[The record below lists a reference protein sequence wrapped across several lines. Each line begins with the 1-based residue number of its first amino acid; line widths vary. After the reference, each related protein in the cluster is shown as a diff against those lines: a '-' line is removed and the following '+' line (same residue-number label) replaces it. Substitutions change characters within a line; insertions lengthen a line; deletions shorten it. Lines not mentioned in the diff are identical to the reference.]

1 MRRFAGGARDRRFF
15 RRTVN
20 KTKAINVIPSV
31 GRGGIIL

>member
-1 MRRFAGGARDRRFF
+1 MRRVARGYRDRRFF
-15 RRTVN
+15 AKTAT